1 MIRAR
6 AGHATSRPASLF
18 ILSIATLAIVAAC
31 VDGQSAGPGTPD
43 PATSPSESADASR
56 PGETPG
62 GAPSPTASSGDTP
75 TPIVPSS
82 EPGSPSDSCSES
94 DANRVFFRQAAAS
107 MAWSVYCA
115 ALGDGW
121 FVDAGSFR
129 LANGGRLEITY
140 RGPDDARLALVE
152 GNVCEGEDV
161 ETCAPRDVVIGP
173 ASFGDRDGTLG
184 RLANGL
190 VLDVDRGADPSWRA
204 TGLGLTEEAFRAI
217 CAGLIA
223 VEG

>member
-6 AGHATSRPASLF
+6 AGHATSRPAPLF
-18 ILSIATLAIVAAC
+18 VLSIATLVIVAAC
-31 VDGQSAGPGTPD
+31 VGGQSAGQGTSD
-43 PATSPSESADASR
+43 PATSPSGSADATSS
-56 PGETPG
+56 GETPG
-62 GAPSPTASSGDTP
+62 DPSPTASSGDTP

-82 EPGSPSDSCSES
+82 PPGAPSDACTES

-121 FVDAGSFR
+121 FVDAGSFH
-129 LANGGRLEITY
+129 LADGGRLEVTY
-140 RGPDDARLALVE
+140 RGPDGAQVALVE

-161 ETCAPRDVVIGP
+161 EACAPRDAVIAP
-173 ASFGDRDGTLG
+173 ATFGDRDGTLG

-190 VLDVDRGADPSWRA
+190 VLDVDRGANPSWRA
-204 TGLGLTEEAFRAI
+204 TGLGLAEEAFRAI

>member
-1 MIRAR
+1 M
-6 AGHATSRPASLF
+6 SRPAPLF
-18 ILSIATLAIVAAC
+18 VLVLATLAIVAAC
-31 VDGQSAGPGTPD
+31 VGGQSAGQGTPD
-43 PATSPSESADASR
+43 PATSPSGSADASL
-56 PGETPG
+56 PGETEG
-62 GAPSPTASSGDTP
+62 GDPSPTASSGDTP
-75 TPIVPSS
+75 TPVVPTSP
-82 EPGSPSDSCSES
+82 PGSPSDACSES

-121 FVDAGSFR
+121 FVEAGSFH
-129 LANGGRLEITY
+129 LANSGRLDVTY
-140 RGPDDARLALVE
+140 RGPEGAQVALVE

-161 ETCAPRDVVIGP
+161 EACAPRDAVISP
-173 ASFGDRDGTLG
+173 APFGDRDGTLG

-190 VLDVDRGADPSWRA
+190 VLDVDRGANPSWRA

-217 CAGLIA
+217 CAGLVA

>member
-1 MIRAR
+1 M
-6 AGHATSRPASLF
+6 
-18 ILSIATLAIVAAC
+18 ATLAIVAAC
-31 VDGQSAGPGTPD
+31 VGGQSAGQGTPD
-43 PATSPSESADASR
+43 PATSPSGSADASS
-56 PGETPG
+56 PGETAG
-62 GAPSPTASSGDTP
+62 GIPSPTASSGDTP
-75 TPIVPSS
+75 TPVVASS
-82 EPGSPSDSCSES
+82 QPGTPSDACTES

-121 FVDAGSFR
+121 FVDAGSFH
-129 LANGGRLEITY
+129 LAEGGRLEVTY
-140 RGPDDARLALVE
+140 RGPDGAQVALVE

-161 ETCAPRDVVIGP
+161 ETCAPRDAVIAP
-173 ASFGDRDGTLG
+173 ATFGDRDGTLG

-190 VLDVDRGADPSWRA
+190 VLDVDRGANPSWRA

>member
-1 MIRAR
+1 M
-6 AGHATSRPASLF
+6 
-18 ILSIATLAIVAAC
+18 ATLAIVAAC
-31 VDGQSAGPGTPD
+31 TGGQSAGPGTPN
-43 PATSPSESADASR
+43 PATSPSGSADASSA
-56 PGETPG
+56 GETPSG
-62 GAPSPTASSGDTP
+62 DPSPTASSGDTP

-82 EPGSPSDSCSES
+82 QPGSPSDSCSES

-140 RGPDDARLALVE
+140 RGPDGAQLALVE

-161 ETCAPRDVVIGP
+161 ETCAPRDAVIAP
-173 ASFGDRDGTLG
+173 ATFGDRDGTLG

-190 VLDVDRGADPSWRA
+190 VLDVDRGANPSWRA